1 MMILETQN
9 LEYSYPDGTKAID
22 NVSIQIPAGEKISFV
37 GKNGSGKSTL
47 FLLLNGTFKP
57 KKGKVLLGGQEIS
70 YSSSGLLD
78 LRKRVGIVFQNS
90 DDQII
95 APTVYQDIA
104 FGPSNLNYKRE
115 EIDKIVNKM
124 LDYFG
129 LQSLKDKPPHHLSG
143 GQKKR
148 VAIAGVLAM
157 DPDVIIL
164 DEPLSN
170 LDPVGADE
178 ILDILNELNHSGK
191 TIIISTH
198 DVDLAY
204 KWSDRVYLMSGG
216 KLIDEGSPKNV
227 FSNEEQVRNAS
238 LKSPV
243 ILDFYHELEKRW
255 LATGGQQPK
264 DIPELVQLL
273 HKIDLMRVDVGPD
286 TRVGE
291 CVNLG
296 VLYRDYSKDG
306 IYEAV
311 NSRVLCK
318 NDDGTAVVEVNRRVL
333 KPGIIC
339 VYNMESY
346 DKDEYAQIVSEYDIN
361 FIGAMGKRSKER
373 AEEEGIEIVCNSG
386 VIDKSILNALTGN
399 RCLILTSQGMVEHTS
414 KRIRDYI
421 KKSGIR
427 LSFHP
432 VGKSA
437 AEIEENTKKR
447 DEVSNS
453 DVIKNEPPADIY
465 DHGVDDEETCG

>member
-1 MMILETQN
+1 MIILETQN
-9 LEYSYPDGTKAID
+9 LEYSYPDGTKAIED
-22 NVSIQIPAGEKISFV
+22 VSIQIPRGEKVSFV

-47 FLLLNGTFKP
+47 FLLLNGTLKP
-57 KKGKVLLGGQEIS
+57 KKGKVLLSGGEIN
-70 YSSSGLLD
+70 YSSAGLLD

-104 FGPSNLNYKRE
+104 FGPANLNYKKE

-178 ILDILNELNHSGK
+178 ILDILNELNHLGK
-191 TIIISTH
+191 TIVISTH

-204 KWSDRVYLMSGG
+204 KWSDRVFLLSNSR
-216 KLIDEGSPKNV
+216 LIDEGSPKDV
-227 FSNEEQVRNAS
+227 FSKEEQVRNSS
-238 LKSPV
+238 LKNPV

-255 LATGGQQPK
+255 LATGGKRPK
-264 DIPELVQLL
+264 DIPELVQTL
-273 HKIDLMRVDVGPD
+273 HPVDLMRVYVGPD

-296 VLYRDYSKDG
+296 VLYGKYSQDG

-318 NDDGTAVVEVNRRVL
+318 NEDGTAVVELNRRVL
-333 KPGIIC
+333 KPGNIC
-339 VYNMESY
+339 VYNMDSF
-346 DKDEYAQIVSEYDIN
+346 DKEEFDRILKEYDIN
-361 FIGAMGKRSKER
+361 FIGAMGKKSKER
-373 AEEEGIEIVCNSG
+373 AEEEGIEVVCNSG
-386 VIDKSILNALTGN
+386 VIDKSILNALTGS
-399 RCLILTSQGMVEHTS
+399 RCIILTSRGMVEHTA
-414 KRIRDYI
+414 KRVREYI
-421 KKSGIR
+421 QKSGIR

-437 AEIEENTKKR
+437 AEIDLNSKNDVAVGAGVLKENTGSKEKK
-447 DEVSNS
+447 NCH
-453 DVIKNEPPADIY
+453 EPDFEF
-465 DHGVDDEETCG
+465 EE